1 MFRFR
6 PAPLRAAMLLAL
18 GFIGLRVGYRLLF
31 GGGGGGGA
39 VLLDLPRIP
48 LAGPFSHV
56 ALFGTVTT
64 GGIWNAALSA
74 LPVAAVIAFF
84 GVLNA
89 VVDVSRLFARG
100 ARRGPLRTVSRA
112 LVIAWATF
120 PALLDSVRRVRLAAA
135 LRGERTVAAL
145 LVPVFEQTIER
156 ALSLAASMETRG
168 FASTRAVDGACE
180 VPALMTDAAL
190 DFDGDWRLQHLDLAL
205 APGTLTVIVGPTGS
219 GKSGL
224 LQAMS
229 GLFQH
234 FHNGHQAGRI
244 EIGGADRAETP
255 PRDTAGFVGLVPQNV
270 RLSFVAETVA
280 EEIGFA
286 LALRGVAPV
295 IVEQRVREV
304 AAQLGITQLL
314 ARPVSAL
321 SAGEATLV
329 SLGGALIRRPML
341 LLIDEPLAELD
352 RVARDRVCG
361 VLDRLAHEAGVCVVV
376 AEHNTREF
384 DPIADAWLV
393 LEGHRARMLLPG
405 ELPPGRVGDHR
416 LATPGAGYGP
426 PTEVPADEVPAN
438 AGPLAGIH
446 GLTVRHG
453 DRTVVDAV
461 SLELAAGEIVALEGR
476 NGAGKSSLLNA
487 LALPSTRGTVI
498 VAGQDVA
505 ALPRKTRRRAVA
517 LVPEN
522 FDDLFFATTVAD
534 ECRRSDRSTADR
546 RTGRMAGRRGGRSAI
561 SDPGST
567 AGTFARLLGHD
578 SATAAPLLER
588 HPRDLSAGQRLCL
601 AIAIQLAAAPRVLL
615 VDEPTRGLD
624 AAARALVGAA
634 LQRASNREC
643 AVLFATHDRDFA
655 RHFATRALHLEAGR
669 VTGAEYGGAET
680 GVESST
686 GPRSMTRTTTGTKT
700 GTTTGAAPA
709 AGTLGAV
716 CTTGPDPRVTH

>member
-1 MFRFR
+1 
-6 PAPLRAAMLLAL
+6 
-18 GFIGLRVGYRLLF
+18 
-31 GGGGGGGA
+31 
-39 VLLDLPRIP
+39 
-48 LAGPFSHV
+48 V
-56 ALFGTVTT
+56 ALLGQVTT
-64 GGIWNAALSA
+64 GGLWNAALSA
-74 LPVAAVIAFF
+74 LPVAAVIVVF

-156 ALSLAASMETRG
+156 ALALAASMEARG
-168 FASTRAVDGACE
+168 FASTSPVEGDCE
-180 VPALMTDAAL
+180 VPVLMTDAAL
-190 DFDGDWRLQHLDLAL
+190 DFDGDWRLEHLDLAL

-234 FHNGHQAGRI
+234 FHTGRQGGRI

-286 LALRGVAPV
+286 LAVRGLATV

-304 AAQLGITQLL
+304 AAQLGITSLL

-329 SLGGALIRRPML
+329 SLGGALIRRPVL
-341 LLIDEPLAELD
+341 LLVDEPLAELD
-352 RVARDRVCG
+352 RIARERVCG

-376 AEHNTREF
+376 AEHNSREF
-384 DPIADAWLV
+384 GSIADAWLV
-393 LEGHRARMLLPG
+393 LEGHRARMLLTG
-405 ELPPGRVGDHR
+405 ELPPDRVGDR
-416 LATPGAGYGP
+416 SLATPGAGAGMAA
-426 PTEVPADEVPAN
+426 EVPAGEVPAN

-487 LALPSTRGTVI
+487 FALPSARGTVI
-498 VAGQDVA
+498 VAGRDVA
-505 ALPRKTRRRAVA
+505 TLHRKNRRRAVA

-522 FDDLFFATTVAD
+522 FDDLFFATTVAE
-534 ECRRSDRSTADR
+534 ECRRSDRSTAR
-546 RTGRMAGRRGGRSAI
+546 AGVRRRGGS
-561 SDPGST
+561 SPGST
-567 AGTFARLLGHD
+567 AASFAFFLGLD
-578 SATAAPLLER
+578 PATAAPVLDR

-601 AIAIQLAAAPRVLL
+601 AIAIQLAADPEVLL

-624 AAARALVGAA
+624 AAARALVGTA
-634 LQRASNREC
+634 LQRASNRQC
-643 AVLFATHDRDFA
+643 AVLFATHDNDFA
-655 RHFATRALHLEAGR
+655 RSFATRALHLDDGR
-669 VTGAEYGGAET
+669 LLADAYGAAET
-680 GVESST
+680 AT
-686 GPRSMTRTTTGTKT
+686 GL
-700 GTTTGAAPA
+700 APA
-709 AGTLGAV
+709 AGPPGRNPRGAQ
-716 CTTGPDPRVTH
+716 